1 MAISIAHLG
10 PPGTYAETAA
20 LRYGEWLKA
29 ETAEVVQLVPCASI
43 PQTFYA
49 VAEGKTELAI
59 VPVENSIEGSV
70 TTTMDTLWNLDR
82 LQIQR
87 SLDLP
92 ITHALLSRAT
102 AIADI
107 QTVYS
112 HPQALGQCQA
122 WLEQHLPQAKRIPT
136 NSTTEALQYL
146 DGDPTVGAISSRRA
160 AALYDLPILACPI
173 NDHPDNC
180 TRFWVIGLHP
190 SPGGQRTSLAFSV
203 HDVPGALVKPLQVFA
218 DRAINMSRIES
229 RPSKRALGDYLFF
242 IDLAGDLREAN
253 MQQAMQELAAH
264 TATLKIFGSYDP
276 LPAIAE

>member
-1 MAISIAHLG
+1 MTLSIAHLG
-10 PPGTYAETAA
+10 PPGTYAEAAA

-29 ETAEVVQLVPCASI
+29 ATQQTVQLLPCASI
-43 PQTFYA
+43 PQTFYT
-49 VAEGKTELAI
+49 VAEGKTDLAI

-70 TTTMDTLWNLDR
+70 TTTMDTLWNLDT

-92 ITHALLSRAT
+92 ITHAFLSRAT
-102 AIADI
+102 AIANV

-112 HPQALGQCQA
+112 HPQALAQCQA

-136 NSTTEALQYL
+136 NSTTEALQHL
-146 DGDPTVGAISSRRA
+146 DDDPTIGAISSRRA
-160 AALYDLPILACPI
+160 AALYQLPILACPI

-180 TRFWVIGLHP
+180 TRFWVIGLQP

-218 DRAINMSRIES
+218 DRGINMSRIES
-229 RPSKRALGDYLFF
+229 RPSKRALGDYVFF

-253 MQQAMQELAAH
+253 MQQTLAELALH
-264 TATLKIFGSYDP
+264 TETLKVFGSYDP
-276 LPAIAE
+276 VPAIAD